1 MNNRT
6 LHLRPSGAASWS
18 VCEGYVAM
26 CAAYPELPEE
36 GSHEVREDGTA
47 CHWLAKELYDGIR
60 HAIDEL
66 SPNNRLL
73 TDEMFEACGVYH
85 GVLASWPNVSPVLE
99 QSLSFDFIYRGMTG
113 TPDAFAYN
121 PSINTVFIAD
131 LKFGF
136 VSVEVWKNLQLI
148 LYAAAVIR
156 HLDIAKRNP
165 RIVLTIVQPR
175 DFNRD
180 GDVRTWETSWAEIAP
195 IVEWLRECAH
205 RAMGPNP
212 TTKSGPQ
219 CMNCPGRHACK
230 SAQQSAMMG
239 VEFVYGY
246 APHDLSV
253 EALGAEAA
261 RLYDAQQRLDAR
273 LTGLHMQIEN
283 LLSRGVSVPFHEMRE
298 SRTRRYI
305 TPEGLERLKALG
317 PFLGVSAT
325 VEKTKGIRELE
336 ACFPKELIAMY
347 SRRPKGA
354 LKVGRVNPKEAE
366 RKFNKRK

>member
-1 MNNRT
+1 MTSRA

-73 TDEMFEACGVYH
+73 TDEMFDACGVYH
-85 GVLASWPNVSPVLE
+85 AVLASWPNVVPVLE
-99 QSLSFDFIYRGMTG
+99 QSLSFAFIYQGMTG
-113 TPDAFAYN
+113 TPDAFAYD
-121 PSINTVFIAD
+121 PITNTLYIAD

-148 LYAAAVIR
+148 LYAAAVIVM
-156 HLDIAKRNP
+156 LGIAGRNP

-175 DFNRD
+175 DYNRD
-180 GDVRTWETSWAEIAP
+180 GAVRTWETNWEEIAP
-195 IVEWLRECAH
+195 IVDWLRECAH
-205 RAMGPNP
+205 RAMAPNP
-212 TTKSGPQ
+212 STRSGPQ
-219 CMNCPGRHACK
+219 CTDCPGRHACK
-230 SAQQSAMMG
+230 SAQQSAMMA

-261 RLYDAQQRLDAR
+261 RLYDAQERLDAR

-305 TPEGLERLKALG
+305 TPEGLERLKALA
-317 PFLGVSAT
+317 PYFNTTAT
-325 VEKTKGIRELE
+325 IEKPKGIRELE
-336 ACFPKELIAMY
+336 ASFPKDLVAMY
-347 SRRPKGA
+347 SRRPKGT